1 MVKFLIHRPV
11 AVVMTF
17 LAIMMLGLVASK
29 RLPVSLMPDIDIPEI
44 TVAITRPDVSSRE
57 IENSIV
63 SVLRRSLIQ
72 VPDLRDLRSESRNGS
87 AIIRLSF
94 EYGTSINMAFMEVNE
109 KIDGAMNN
117 LPRDIQRPR
126 VIKASATD
134 LPVFVL
140 NLSLKEGGDS
150 YEKFLELSE
159 FAETVIRKRI
169 EQLPEVAMAD
179 ITGQVSREIFVMP
192 DEEKMRSLGLSDND
206 LRNAIERNN
215 INIGSIL
222 VKDGKYL
229 YNLQFTSYLRDVEDI
244 RSIYLKAGDKLV
256 QISDVARVGLRQERP
271 TGLYYNG
278 NERAIALA
286 IIKQSAAKMADL
298 EKKMEE
304 LIGYFEKDYPQI
316 EFEISQDQTTI
327 LDFSLSNLRQNLL
340 FGGTMAFLL
349 MFLFLRDAK
358 SPFLIGLSIPASL
371 IISLLFFHLI
381 GLSINIISLSGLI
394 LGVGM
399 MIDNSIIVTDNICQY
414 IDRGDRLSDACI
426 KGTNEVIRP
435 LISSVLTTCAV
446 FIPLIFLSGMA
457 GALFYDQ
464 AMAITVG
471 LFVSLIVA
479 ITLLPTAYR
488 MLYLSGREGYMT
500 RMVKKISFSHI
511 EDSYERGMRF
521 FFRKKAAMFAGFVL
535 ILVSLV
541 FLFITLEKEK
551 FPKVRHDEIVVAIE
565 WNENIEIEESRARI
579 AAILNRRK
587 DQISQVNAF
596 IGEQQFLFNR
606 GYEQGYTEARV
617 YIRTTGFEI
626 TPALERDLMRDI
638 ATTFPAAVASVS
650 AQENIFEKLF
660 SASEAPLIA
669 EVSLMKEKQVP
680 EVEMM
685 MSLTAQLASNFPDAD
700 ISFPPLEDKIE
711 IRLDP
716 VRLLLYDL
724 PATLVYSRLRT
735 AFNENMIGELRASH
749 EILPIKLSDDEKRIN
764 DIIAGTFVV
773 NSKGIEIPVSE
784 VVKAHRV
791 HGYKTIKGGMQTE
804 YVPVEMNVS
813 SKAVG
818 KLTGEVKSIITTD
831 ESLDV
836 KFSGS
841 LIAGRETFRELTIV
855 LIIAL
860 LLLFFILAAQFESL
874 RLPFI
879 VLLEIPIDIAGALL
893 LLKLF
898 GGTINLMS
906 MIGIIV
912 MSGIIINDSIL
923 KIDTINRL
931 RIEGM
936 ELMEAIYTGGSRRL
950 KPIIMTSL
958 TTILATLPF
967 MFGNDIGS
975 ELQKPLA
982 LAVIGGM
989 SLGTFVS
996 LYFIPLAYWALYRG
1010 KAIFVALPNQKTE

>member
-11 AVVMTF
+11 AVAMTF
-17 LAIMMLGLVASK
+17 LAVMMLGLVASQ
-29 RLPVSLMPDIDIPEI
+29 RIPVSLMPDIDIPEI
-44 TVAITRPDVSSRE
+44 TVAINRPDVSSRE

-63 SVLRRSLIQ
+63 SVLRRNLIQ
-72 VPDLRDLRSESRNGS
+72 VPDLRDMKTESRNGS

-94 EYGTSINMAFMEVNE
+94 EYGTNINMAFMEVNE
-109 KIDGAMNN
+109 KIDAAMNS

-126 VIKASATD
+126 VLKASATD
-134 LPVFVL
+134 LPVFM
-140 NLSLKEGGDS
+140 LSLTLADDKDS

-169 EQLPEVAMAD
+169 EQMPEVAMAD
-179 ITGQVSREIFVMP
+179 ITGQVSREIYIMP
-192 DEEKMRSLGLSDND
+192 DADKMRGLGLNENSI
-206 LRNAIERNN
+206 RTAIESNN
-215 INIGSIL
+215 ISVGSIL

-229 YNLQFTSYLRDVEDI
+229 YNLQFSTYLKNIDDI
-244 RSIYLKAGDKLV
+244 QNIYLKAGEKLV
-256 QISDVARVGLRQERP
+256 QIKDVAFVGIRQERP

-278 NERAIALA
+278 EKRAVALA
-286 IIKQSAAKMADL
+286 IIKQSSAKMSDL

-304 LIGYFEKDYPQI
+304 LIGFFQKDYPQI

-340 FGGTMAFLL
+340 VGGTLAFLL

-358 SPFLIGLSIPASL
+358 SPLLIGLSIPASL

-381 GLSINIISLSGLI
+381 GLSVNIISLSGLI

-399 MIDNSIIVTDNICQY
+399 MIDNSIIVTDNICQF
-414 IDRGDRLSDACI
+414 IDRGHKLSDACI
-426 KGTNEVIRP
+426 RGTNEVIRP

-464 AMAITVG
+464 AMAITIG

-488 MLYLSGREGYMT
+488 MLYLSGKEGYLT
-500 RMVKKISFSHI
+500 RLVKKVSFKHI
-511 EDSYERGMRF
+511 EESYENGMKF
-521 FFRKKAAMFAGFVL
+521 FFRQKKSMFIGFIL
-535 ILVSLV
+535 ILASLV
-541 FLFITLEKEK
+541 FLFASIEKEK
-551 FPKVRHDEIVVAIE
+551 FPKVRHDEIVVSVE
-565 WNENIEIEESRARI
+565 WNENIDIDESRSRIARI
-579 AAILNRRK
+579 LSLHSDKIL
-587 DQISQVNAF
+587 QVNAF

-606 GYEQGYTEARV
+606 GYEQGYTEAKV
-617 YIRTTGFEI
+617 YIRTTGFAI
-626 TPALERDLMRDI
+626 TADMEEQLLKEFS
-638 ATTFPAAVASVS
+638 AAYPAALVGIAPM
-650 AQENIFEKLF
+650 ENIFEKLF

-680 EVEMM
+680 EIDLM
-685 MSLTAQLASNFPDAD
+685 MSLTDSMARRYPDAG
-700 ISFPPLEDKIE
+700 ISYPKLEDKIE
-711 IRLDP
+711 LSLDP
-716 VRLLLYDL
+716 ERLLLYNVT
-724 PATLVYSRLRT
+724 ASTVYSRLRT
-735 AFNENMIGELRASH
+735 AFNENMIGELRASN
-749 EILPIKLSDDEKRIN
+749 EILPIKLADSEKRIN
-764 DIIAGTFVV
+764 DVIANSFVT
-773 NSKGIEIPVSE
+773 NSERDEIPVSQL
-784 VVKAHRV
+784 VTVKRV

-804 YVPVEMNVS
+804 YVPVEMNLS
-813 SKAVG
+813 SRNVNK
-818 KLTGEVKSIITTD
+818 ITSDLKGLITANPD
-831 ESLDV
+831 LDV

-841 LIAGRETFRELTIV
+841 LIAGRETFRELAIV
-855 LIIAL
+855 LAIAL

-874 RLPFI
+874 VLPGI

-893 LLKLF
+893 LIKIF

-931 RIEGM
+931 RNEGM
-936 ELMEAIYTGGSRRL
+936 GLMDAIFTGGSRRL

-996 LYFIPLAYWALYRG
+996 LYFIPLAYWAIYR
-1010 KAIFVALPNQKTE
+1010 KSASDSR

>member
-17 LAIMMLGLVASK
+17 LAIMMLGLVASR

-63 SVLRRSLIQ
+63 SVLRRNLIQ

-94 EYGTSINMAFMEVNE
+94 EYGTNINMAFMEVNE
-109 KIDGAMNN
+109 KIDGAMNS

-134 LPVFVL
+134 LPVFIL
-140 NLSLKEGGDS
+140 NLSMKDGGDS

-192 DEEKMRSLGLSDND
+192 DEEKMRSLGLNDND

-215 INIGSIL
+215 INIGAIL

-229 YNLQFTSYLRDVEDI
+229 YNLQFTSYLRDVDDI
-244 RSIYLKAGDKLV
+244 RAIYLKAGDKLV

-278 NERAIALA
+278 NDRAIALA
-286 IIKQSAAKMADL
+286 IIKQSASKMADL

-340 FGGTMAFLL
+340 VGGTLAFLL

-414 IDRGDRLSDACI
+414 IDRGHKLADACI

-435 LISSVLTTCAV
+435 LLSSVLTTCAV

-488 MLYLSGREGYMT
+488 LLYLSGREGFLT
-500 RMVKKISFSHI
+500 RLVKKISFSHI
-511 EDSYERGMRF
+511 EESYERSMKF
-521 FFRKKAAMFAGFVL
+521 FFRQRTAMFVGFVL
-535 ILVSLV
+535 ILGSLV
-541 FLFITLEKEK
+541 FLFLNLEKEK
-551 FPKVRHDEIVVAIE
+551 FPTVRHDEIVVAIE

-579 AAILNRRK
+579 AAILDNRK
-587 DQISQVNAF
+587 DKIRQINAF

-606 GYEQGYTEARV
+606 GNEQSYTEARV
-617 YIRTTGFEI
+617 YIRTTGFDI
-626 TPALERDLMRDI
+626 TPDLERDLMRDI
-638 ATTFPAAVASVS
+638 ASAFPAAVASVS

-669 EVSLMKEKQVP
+669 EISLMKEKQVP
-680 EVEMM
+680 EVEEMIAITEKL
-685 MSLTAQLASNFPDAD
+685 SSSYPDAG
-700 ISFPPLEDKIE
+700 ITFPPLEDKIE

-724 PATLVYSRLRT
+724 PATVVYSRLRT

-749 EILPIKLSDDEKRIN
+749 EILPIKLSDNEKRIN
-764 DIIAGTFVV
+764 EIIAGTFVV
-773 NSKGIEIPVSE
+773 NSKGVEIPVSE

-804 YVPVEMNVS
+804 YVPVEMNVT
-813 SKAVG
+813 SKAVN
-818 KLTGEVKSIITTD
+818 KLTGEVKSIITAD
-831 ESLDV
+831 VNLDV
-836 KFSGS
+836 RFSGS
-841 LIAGRETFRELTIV
+841 LIAGRETFMELTIV

-874 RLPFI
+874 SLPLI
-879 VLLEIPIDIAGALL
+879 VLIEIPIDIAGALL
-893 LLKLF
+893 LLWLF

-931 RIEGM
+931 RLDGM
-936 ELMEAIYTGGSRRL
+936 ELMEAIHTGGSRRL

-1010 KAIFVALPNQKTE
+1010 KGLAK

>member
-11 AVVMTF
+11 AVAMTF
-17 LAIMMLGLVASK
+17 LAIMMLGLVASQ
-29 RLPVSLMPDIDIPEI
+29 RIPVSLMPDIDIPEI
-44 TVAITRPDVSSRE
+44 TVAINRPDVSSRE
-57 IENSIV
+57 VENTIV
-63 SVLRRSLIQ
+63 SVLRRNLIQ
-72 VPDLRDLRSESRNGS
+72 VPDLRDIKTESRNGS
-87 AIIRLSF
+87 AIMRLSF
-94 EYGTSINMAFMEVNE
+94 EYGTNINFAFMEVNE
-109 KIDGAMNN
+109 KIDAAMNG
-117 LPRDIQRPR
+117 LPRDVERPR
-126 VIKASATD
+126 VLKASATD
-134 LPVFVL
+134 LPVFM
-140 NLSLKEGGDS
+140 LSLTLADDNES
-150 YEKFLELSE
+150 PEKFLELSE

-179 ITGQVSREIFVMP
+179 ITGQVSREIYIMP
-192 DEEKMRSLGLSDND
+192 DDEKMRGLGLNENS
-206 LRNAIERNN
+206 LRAAIESNN
-215 INIGSIL
+215 ISVGSIL

-229 YNLQFTSYLRDVEDI
+229 YNLQFSTYLKSIDDI
-244 RSIYLKAGDKLV
+244 RNIYMKAGEKLV
-256 QISDVARVGLRQERP
+256 QIKDVAFVGVRQERP
-271 TGLYYNG
+271 SGLYYNG
-278 NERAIALA
+278 EKRAIALA
-286 IIKQSAAKMADL
+286 IIKQSSSKMADL
-298 EKKMEE
+298 EKKMSE
-304 LIGYFEKDYPQI
+304 LIGFFEEDYPQI

-340 FGGTMAFLL
+340 VGGTLAFLL

-399 MIDNSIIVTDNICQY
+399 MIDNSIIVTDNICQF
-414 IDRGDRLSDACI
+414 IDRGHKLSDACVR
-426 KGTNEVIRP
+426 GTNEVIRP

-479 ITLLPTAYR
+479 ITLLPAAYR
-488 MLYLSGREGYMT
+488 MLYLNPREGYLT
-500 RMVKKISFSHI
+500 RLVKKVSFKHI
-511 EDSYERGMRF
+511 EESYENGMKF
-521 FFRKKAAMFAGFVL
+521 FFRQKKSMFIGFIL
-535 ILVSLV
+535 ILASLV
-541 FLFITLEKEK
+541 FLFASIEKEK

-565 WNENIEIEESRARI
+565 WNENIDIEESRSRI
-579 AAILNRRK
+579 AGILSGYNDRVL
-587 DQISQVNAF
+587 QINAF
-596 IGEQQFLFNR
+596 VGEQQFLFNR

-617 YIRTTGFEI
+617 YIKTTGFAI
-626 TPALERDLMRDI
+626 TPGVEEELLYEISSAY
-638 ATTFPAAVASVS
+638 PAAIVNISP
-650 AQENIFEKLF
+650 QENIFEKLF
-660 SASEAPLIA
+660 SASEAPLVA
-669 EVSLMKEKQVP
+669 EISLMKEKQVP
-680 EVEMM
+680 PIDLMIRLTD
-685 MSLTAQLASNFPDAD
+685 SLAERYPDAG
-700 ISFPPLEDKIE
+700 ISFPKLEDKIE
-711 IRLDP
+711 IALEP
-716 VRLLLYDL
+716 ERLLLYNVS
-724 PATLVYSRLRT
+724 ASMVYSRLRT
-735 AFNENMIGELRASH
+735 AFNENMIGELRASN
-749 EILPIKLSDDEKRIN
+749 EILPIKLADSEKRIN
-764 DIIAGTFVV
+764 DIIANSFVI
-773 NSKGIEIPVSE
+773 NADRDEIPVSE
-784 VVKAHRV
+784 LVTVKRI
-791 HGYKTIKGGMQTE
+791 HGYKTIKGGMQSE
-804 YVPVEMNVS
+804 YVPVEMNLS
-813 SKAVG
+813 SRNVNKI
-818 KLTGEVKSIITTD
+818 TSDIKSFITANPD
-831 ESLDV
+831 LDV

-841 LIAGRETFRELTIV
+841 LIAGKETFRELAIV
-855 LIIAL
+855 LVIAL

-874 RLPFI
+874 VLPGI

-893 LLKLF
+893 LIKIF

-931 RIEGM
+931 RNEGLG
-936 ELMEAIYTGGSRRL
+936 LMEAIFTGGSRRL

-996 LYFIPLAYWALYRG
+996 LYFIPLAYWAIYRKSEDG
-1010 KAIFVALPNQKTE
+1010 SRLKK

>member
-17 LAIMMLGLVASK
+17 LAIMMLGLVASR

-44 TVAITRPDVSSRE
+44 TVAVTRPDVSSRE

-63 SVLRRSLIQ
+63 AILRRSLIQ

-94 EYGTSINMAFMEVNE
+94 EYGTNINMAFMEVNE

-140 NLSLKEGGDS
+140 NLSLKEGGES

-192 DEEKMRSLGLSDND
+192 DEEKMRSLGLTDND

-244 RSIYLKAGDKLV
+244 RKIYLKAADKLV
-256 QISDVARVGLRQERP
+256 QIGDVARVGLRQERP

-278 NERAIALA
+278 NDRAIALA

-340 FGGTMAFLL
+340 VGGTMAFLL

-414 IDRGDRLSDACI
+414 IDRGHKLSDACI

-435 LISSVLTTCAV
+435 LLSSVLTTCAV

-488 MLYLSGREGYMT
+488 MLYLSGREGFLT
-500 RMVKKISFSHI
+500 RLVKKISFTHI
-511 EDSYERGMRF
+511 EESYESGMRF
-521 FFRKKAAMFAGFVL
+521 FFRKKAVMFAGFIL
-535 ILVSLV
+535 ILGSLV

-551 FPKVRHDEIVVAIE
+551 FPTVRHDEIVVAIE

-579 AAILNRRK
+579 AAILDNRK
-587 DQISQVNAF
+587 DKIRQINAF

-606 GYEQGYTEARV
+606 GYEQSYTEARI

-626 TPALERDLMRDI
+626 TPDLERDLMRDI
-638 ATTFPAAVASVS
+638 ARAFPAAVASVA

-660 SASEAPLIA
+660 SASEAPLVA
-669 EVSLMKEKQVP
+669 EISLIKEKQVP
-680 EVEMM
+680 EVEEMM
-685 MSLTAQLASNFPDAD
+685 AITEKLSSAYPDAD
-700 ISFPPLEDKIE
+700 ISFPALEDKIE

-724 PATLVYSRLRT
+724 PATMVYARLRT

-749 EILPIKLSDDEKRIN
+749 EILPIKLSDNEKRIN
-764 DIIAGTFVV
+764 EIIAGTFVV
-773 NSKGIEIPVSE
+773 NSKGVEIPVSE

-804 YVPVEMNVS
+804 YVPVEMNVT
-813 SKAVG
+813 SKAVS
-818 KLTGEVKSIITTD
+818 KLTGEVKSIITAD
-831 ESLDV
+831 EDLDV

-855 LIIAL
+855 LVIAL

-874 RLPFI
+874 RLPVI
-879 VLLEIPIDIAGALL
+879 VLLEIPIDIAGALFL
-893 LLKLF
+893 LWLF

-931 RIEGM
+931 RLEGM
-936 ELMEAIYTGGSRRL
+936 DLMEAIYTGGSRRL

-1010 KAIFVALPNQKTE
+1010 RGTGL

>member
-17 LAIMMLGLVASK
+17 LAIMMLGLVASR

-63 SVLRRSLIQ
+63 SVLRRNLIQ

-94 EYGTSINMAFMEVNE
+94 EYGTNINMAFMEVNE
-109 KIDGAMNN
+109 KIDGAMNS

-134 LPVFVL
+134 LPVFIL
-140 NLSLKEGGDS
+140 NLSMKDGGDS

-192 DEEKMRSLGLSDND
+192 DEEKMRSLGLNDND

-215 INIGSIL
+215 INIGAIL

-229 YNLQFTSYLRDVEDI
+229 YNLQFTSYLRDVDDI
-244 RSIYLKAGDKLV
+244 RAIYLKAGDKLV

-278 NERAIALA
+278 NDRAIALA
-286 IIKQSAAKMADL
+286 IIKQSASKMADL

-340 FGGTMAFLL
+340 VGGTLAFLL

-414 IDRGDRLSDACI
+414 IDRGHKLADACI

-435 LISSVLTTCAV
+435 LLSSVLTTCAV

-488 MLYLSGREGYMT
+488 LLYLSGREGFLT
-500 RMVKKISFSHI
+500 RLVKKISFSHI
-511 EDSYERGMRF
+511 EESYERSMKF
-521 FFRKKAAMFAGFVL
+521 FFRQRTAMFVGFVL
-535 ILVSLV
+535 ILGSLV
-541 FLFITLEKEK
+541 FLFLNLEKEK
-551 FPKVRHDEIVVAIE
+551 FPTVRHDEIVVAIE

-579 AAILNRRK
+579 AAILDNRK
-587 DQISQVNAF
+587 DKIRQINAF

-606 GYEQGYTEARV
+606 GYEQSYTEARV
-617 YIRTTGFEI
+617 YIRTTGFDI
-626 TPALERDLMRDI
+626 TPDLERDLMRDI
-638 ATTFPAAVASVS
+638 ASAFPAAVASVS

-669 EVSLMKEKQVP
+669 EISLMKEKQVP
-680 EVEMM
+680 EVEEMIAITEKL
-685 MSLTAQLASNFPDAD
+685 SSSYPDAG
-700 ISFPPLEDKIE
+700 ITFPPLEDKIE

-724 PATLVYSRLRT
+724 PATVVYSRLRT

-749 EILPIKLSDDEKRIN
+749 EILPIKLSDNEKRIN
-764 DIIAGTFVV
+764 EIIAGTFVV
-773 NSKGIEIPVSE
+773 NSKGVEIPVSE

-804 YVPVEMNVS
+804 YVPVEMNVT
-813 SKAVG
+813 SKAVN
-818 KLTGEVKSIITTD
+818 KLTGEVKSIITAD
-831 ESLDV
+831 VNLDV
-836 KFSGS
+836 RFSGS
-841 LIAGRETFRELTIV
+841 LIAGRETFMELTIV

-874 RLPFI
+874 SLPLI
-879 VLLEIPIDIAGALL
+879 VLIEIPIDIAGALL
-893 LLKLF
+893 LLWLF

-931 RIEGM
+931 RLDGM
-936 ELMEAIYTGGSRRL
+936 ELMEAIHTGGSRRL

-1010 KAIFVALPNQKTE
+1010 KGLAK

>member
-11 AVVMTF
+11 AVAMTF
-17 LAIMMLGLVASK
+17 LAIMMLGLVASQ
-29 RLPVSLMPDIDIPEI
+29 RIPVSLMPDIDIPEI
-44 TVAITRPDVSSRE
+44 TVAVNRPDVSARE

-63 SVLRRSLIQ
+63 SVLRRNLIQ
-72 VPDLRDLRSESRNGS
+72 VPDLRDMSTESRNGS

-94 EYGTSINMAFMEVNE
+94 EYGTNINMAFMEVNE
-109 KIDGAMNN
+109 KIDAAMNS

-126 VIKASATD
+126 VLKASATD
-134 LPVFVL
+134 LPVFM
-140 NLSLKEGGDS
+140 LSLTLAGDKDS
-150 YEKFLELSE
+150 NEKFLELSE
-159 FAETVIRKRI
+159 FAETVVRKRI

-179 ITGQVSREIFVMP
+179 ITGQVSREIYIIP
-192 DEEKMRSLGLSDND
+192 DAYKMRGLGISENNI
-206 LRNAIERNN
+206 RSAIESNN
-215 INIGSIL
+215 ISVGSIL

-229 YNLQFTSYLRDVEDI
+229 YNLQFSTYLKNIDDI
-244 RSIYLKAGDKLV
+244 RNIYMKAGEKLV
-256 QISDVARVGLRQERP
+256 QIKDVAIVGIRQERP

-278 NERAIALA
+278 EKRAVVLA
-286 IIKQSAAKMADL
+286 IIKQSSAKMADL

-304 LIGYFEKDYPQI
+304 LIGFFKNDYPQI

-340 FGGTMAFLL
+340 IGGTLAFLL

-358 SPFLIGLSIPASL
+358 SPILIGLSIPASL

-399 MIDNSIIVTDNICQY
+399 MIDNSIIVTDNICQF
-414 IDRGDRLSDACI
+414 IDRGHKLSDACI
-426 KGTNEVIRP
+426 RGTNEVIRP
-435 LISSVLTTCAV
+435 LLSSVLTTCAV

-464 AMAITVG
+464 AMAITIG

-488 MLYLSGREGYMT
+488 MLYLNGKEGYLT
-500 RMVKKISFSHI
+500 RLIKKISFKHI
-511 EDSYERGMRF
+511 EDSYENGMKF
-521 FFRKKAAMFAGFVL
+521 FFRQKKSMFIGFVL
-535 ILVSLV
+535 ILASLV
-541 FLFITLEKEK
+541 FLFVSIEKEK
-551 FPKVRHDEIVVAIE
+551 FPRVRHDEIIVAIE
-565 WNENIEIEESRARI
+565 WNENIDIDESRSRI
-579 AAILNRRK
+579 AQILSRHTDR
-587 DQISQVNAF
+587 ILQVNAF

-606 GYEQGYTEARV
+606 GYEQGYTEAKV
-617 YIRTTGFEI
+617 YIRTTGFAI
-626 TPALERDLMRDI
+626 TPDLEGRLLNE
-638 ATTFPAAVASVS
+638 FSSVYPAAMINIAP
-650 AQENIFEKLF
+650 QENIFEKLF
-660 SASEAPLIA
+660 SASEAPLVA
-669 EVSLMKEKQVP
+669 EISLMKEKQVP
-680 EVEMM
+680 EIDLMM
-685 MSLTAQLASNFPDAD
+685 NLTDSLSKRYPDAGV
-700 ISFPPLEDKIE
+700 SYPKLEDKIE
-711 IRLDP
+711 VSLNP
-716 VRLLLYDL
+716 ERLLLYNVT
-724 PATLVYSRLRT
+724 AGTVYSRLRT
-735 AFNENMIGELRASH
+735 AFNENMIGELRASN
-749 EILPIKLSDDEKRIN
+749 EILPIKLADSEMRIN
-764 DIIAGTFVV
+764 DVIANSFVA
-773 NSKGIEIPVSE
+773 NNEGDEIPVSE
-784 VVKAHRV
+784 LVTVKRV
-791 HGYKTIKGGMQTE
+791 HGYKTIKGGMQSE
-804 YVPVEMNVS
+804 YVPVEMNLS
-813 SKAVG
+813 SRNVNK
-818 KLTGEVKSIITTD
+818 ITSDIKNLITANPD
-831 ESLDV
+831 LDV

-841 LIAGRETFRELTIV
+841 LIAGRETFRELAIV
-855 LIIAL
+855 LVIAL

-874 RLPFI
+874 VLPGI

-893 LLKLF
+893 LIKLF

-931 RIEGM
+931 RNEGLS
-936 ELMEAIYTGGSRRL
+936 LMEAIFTGGSRRL

-996 LYFIPLAYWALYRG
+996 LYFIPLAYWAIYRKSEDKKG
-1010 KAIFVALPNQKTE
+1010 

>member
-11 AVVMTF
+11 AVIMAF
-17 LAIMMLGLVASK
+17 LAITMLGLVASR

-44 TVAITRPDVSSRE
+44 TVSVNRPDVSSRE

-63 SVLRRSLIQ
+63 TILRRNLIQ
-72 VPDLRDLRSESRNGS
+72 VPDLRDLRTESRNGS

-94 EYGTSINMAFMEVNE
+94 EYGTNINMAFMEVNE
-109 KIDGAMNN
+109 KIDAAMNN

-134 LPVFVL
+134 LPVFIL
-140 NLSLKEGGDS
+140 NLSLREESDN
-150 YEKFLELSE
+150 YERFLELSE
-159 FAETVIRKRI
+159 FAQTVIRKRI

-179 ITGQVSREIFVMP
+179 ITGQVSRELYLTP
-192 DEEKMRSLGLSDND
+192 DEEKMRSLGLHESD
-206 LRNAIERNN
+206 LRSAIERNN
-215 INIGSIL
+215 INIGSLL

-229 YNLQFTSYLRDVEDI
+229 YNLQFSSYLRDVDDI
-244 RSIYLKAGDKLV
+244 RNIYIKAGDKLV
-256 QISDVARVGLRQERP
+256 QVKDIAKVGLRQVRP

-278 NERAIALA
+278 ENRAIALA
-286 IIKQSAAKMADL
+286 IIKQGAAKMADL
-298 EKKMEE
+298 ESKMEE
-304 LIGYFEKDYPQI
+304 LITYFEKDYPQI
-316 EFEISQDQTTI
+316 QFEISQDQTTI

-340 FGGTMAFLL
+340 VGGTMAFLL

-358 SPFLIGLSIPASL
+358 SPLLIGLSIPASL
-371 IISLLFFHLI
+371 IISLLFFHLV

-414 IDRGDRLSDACI
+414 IDRGHKLSDACI

-464 AMAITVG
+464 AIAITIG
-471 LFVSLIVA
+471 LFVSLVVA
-479 ITLLPTAYR
+479 ITLLPTVYR
-488 MLYLSGREGYMT
+488 LLYLNGKEGFLT
-500 RMVKKISFSHI
+500 RFVRKISFRHI
-511 EDSYERGMRF
+511 EESYENGMRF
-521 FFRKKAAMFAGFVL
+521 FFKYKTGMFIGFIMIL
-535 ILVSLV
+535 ISLV
-541 FLFITLEKEK
+541 YLFATIEKEK
-551 FPKVRHDEIVVAIE
+551 FPAVRHDEIVAVID
-565 WNENIEIEESRARI
+565 WNENIDIEESRSRI
-579 AAILNRRK
+579 TAILARQK
-587 DQISQVNAF
+587 DKIRQVNAF

-617 YIRTTGFEI
+617 YIRTTGFQI
-626 TPALERDLMRDI
+626 TADFENQLLRDI
-638 ATTFPAAVASVS
+638 STAFPAAMASVT

-680 EVEMM
+680 EVATMIE
-685 MSLTAQLASNFPDAD
+685 LTEELIARYPDAG
-700 ISFPPLEDKIE
+700 ISYPSLEDKIE

-716 VRLLLYDL
+716 VRLLLYDVS
-724 PATLVYSRLRT
+724 AGNIYSRLRT
-735 AFNENMIGELRASH
+735 AFNENMIGELRTSY
-749 EILPIKLSDDEKRIN
+749 EILPIKLADSEKRIN
-764 DIIAGTFVV
+764 EVVSTSFVT
-773 NSKGIEIPVSE
+773 NSKGAEIPVSE
-784 VVKAHRV
+784 LISVHRI
-791 HGYKTIKGGMQTE
+791 HGYKAIKGGMHTE

-813 SKAVG
+813 SRSLS
-818 KLTGEVKSIITTD
+818 KLTEDIKRSVIAD
-831 ESLDV
+831 QSLDV
-836 KFSGS
+836 RFSGS
-841 LIAGRETFRELTIV
+841 LVEGRETFRELSIV
-855 LIIAL
+855 LVIAL

-874 RLPFI
+874 SLPLI
-879 VLLEIPIDIAGALL
+879 VLLEIPVDIAGALI

-931 RIEGM
+931 RLSGM
-936 ELMEAIYTGGSRRL
+936 GLMEAIYTGGSRRL

-996 LYFIPLAYWALYRG
+996 LYFIPLAYWAIYR
-1010 KAIFVALPNQKTE
+1010 KE